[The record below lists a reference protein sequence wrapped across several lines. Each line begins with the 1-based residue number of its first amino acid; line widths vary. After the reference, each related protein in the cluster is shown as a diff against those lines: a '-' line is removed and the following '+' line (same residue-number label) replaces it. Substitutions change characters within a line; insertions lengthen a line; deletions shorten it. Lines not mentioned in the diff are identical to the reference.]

1 MKRVFIIVA
10 CFAAVA
16 CVGSG
21 TKNDKS
27 VSQTLDG
34 PVGGKTIVVDNVST
48 TAENYQE
55 MAMSALENGDSETFM
70 LAMEQMNEWLNGLSD
85 EDRAKADAAI
95 EAWNEA
101 NKERK
106 EASFEKALTMPR
118 MTSAEAKALS
128 KR

>member
-1 MKRVFIIVA
+1 MKRVLIVVASLAIVA
-10 CFAAVA
+10 CT
-16 CVGSG
+16 GSG
-21 TKNDKS
+21 DKS
-27 VSQTLDG
+27 NKSASQTLDG

-55 MAMSALENGDSETFM
+55 MAMSAIENGDSETFE
-70 LAMEQMNEWLNGLSD
+70 LAMEQMTEWLNSLSD

>member
-1 MKRVFIIVA
+1 MKRVFIIMA

-16 CVGSG
+16 CTGSG
-21 TKNDKS
+21 DKS
-27 VSQTLDG
+27 NKSASQTLDG

-48 TAENYQE
+48 TAHNYQE

-70 LAMEQMNEWLNGLSD
+70 LAMEQMTEWLNGLSD

-95 EAWNEA
+95 EAWKGA
-101 NKERK
+101 NKERMDANY
-106 EASFEKALTMPR
+106 ERALTMPR

-128 KR
+128 KK

>member
-16 CVGSG
+16 CTGSG

-95 EAWNEA
+95 EAWKGA
-101 NKERK
+101 NKERMD
-106 EASFEKALTMPR
+106 ANFERALTMPR